1 MKTMTK
7 QEKQKL
13 MTLLASLLG
22 YNDSRAAPNWLDD
35 NNAAFSLNVSQGVW
49 RWRRSGLM
57 FRGILVSAAYRN
69 IKIRVPF
76 ADFPDEEAAMRYAI
90 VVAVIAKLQY
100 AQQKHQTDQAVAA
113 IV

>member
-7 QEKQKL
+7 QEL
-13 MTLLASLLG
+13 LALLASLLG
-22 YNDSRAAPNWLDD
+22 YADVRAAPNWLDD

-49 RWRRSGLM
+49 RWMRNGLM
-57 FRGILVSAAYRN
+57 FKGILVSAAYRN
-69 IKIRVPF
+69 IEIRVPF

-90 VVAVIAKLQY
+90 VKAVIAKLQY
-100 AQQKHQTDQAVAA
+100 AQQKHQNDQAVAA